1 MQLKNIFFYYSL
13 MIFHG
18 QSTLNMKYQISDL
31 IYYTYLTEAQ
41 SEKLLCPRPQSVK
54 EDHLPLIRNLES
66 YC

>member
-1 MQLKNIFFYYSL
+1 
-13 MIFHG
+13 MIFYG
-18 QSTLNMKYQISDL
+18 QSTLNMKYQIPDL

-54 EDHLPLIRNLES
+54 EDHLPLIRSLES